1 MDPGSARGPARHSL
15 GQFVFTP
22 PKGTATTILAIVLA
36 NVLAGSAIITGLS
49 LLMRGAHHWGG
60 TVEA

>member
-1 MDPGSARGPARHSL
+1 M
-15 GQFVFTP
+15 
-22 PKGTATTILAIVLA
+22 TILAIVLA